1 MTPRRDPRHE
11 DKKRRVKIESGEPED
26 AIQEAAEQELPVE
39 EEIDPDKLAADIAA
53 MQVELEKLKSDAEES
68 HNRYL
73 RALADFDNFRKRQ
86 REETERRT
94 SLAREELI
102 LKLLPIVDNFQ
113 RALAAA
119 EAQHSYE
126 SLVEGVTLTL
136 KHMTEMLE
144 KEGVEPIE
152 ALGQEFNPELHE
164 AMMRVETD
172 EYPDNTVIDELEK
185 GYTLNGKVLRPAR
198 VRVAKSE

>member
-1 MTPRRDPRHE
+1 MTQRRDPRHE
-11 DKKRRVKIESGEPED
+11 RKKRRVKIESGKPEET
-26 AIQEAAEQELPVE
+26 IQEAQEQELSVE
-39 EEIDPDKLAADIAA
+39 EEIEPDKLAADIAA
-53 MQVELEKLKSDAEES
+53 LQGELEQLKSDAEES

-73 RALADFDNFRKRQ
+73 RALADFDNFRKRR
-86 REETERRT
+86 REETARRT
-94 SLAREELI
+94 NLAREELI
-102 LKLLPIVDNFQ
+102 LKLLPIVDNFE
-113 RALAAA
+113 RALKAA
-119 EAQHSYE
+119 EEKHSYE

-152 ALGQEFNPELHE
+152 AVGQEFDPELHE

>member
-11 DKKRRVKIESGEPED
+11 DKKRRVNIESGEPED
-26 AIQEAAEQELPVE
+26 AIQEAAEQELSVE
-39 EEIDPDKLAADIAA
+39 EEIDPNKLAVDIAA
-53 MQVELEKLKSDAEES
+53 MQGELEQLKSDAEES

-73 RALADFDNFRKRQ
+73 RALADFDNFRKRR
-86 REETERRT
+86 REETARRT
-94 SLAREELI
+94 NLAREELI
-102 LKLLPIVDNFQ
+102 LKLLPIMDNFQ

-136 KHMTEMLE
+136 KHITEMLE

-172 EYPDNTVIDELEK
+172 DHPDNTVVDEMEK